1 MVNYKSAEWL
11 NRPNVELEQDYVVP
25 RLRSLGRK
33 YAAASKQASS
43 DLRLVEG
50 VFPLGPLAHQ
60 INLVVLLRRVGLR
73 YEVVYSIPRRG
84 CVPCVSVVRGAA
96 QSLVLFFL

>member
-11 NRPNVELEQDYVVP
+11 NRPNVELQQDYLVP

-33 YAAASKQASS
+33 YAVASKQANL
-43 DLRLVEG
+43 DLRLIEG

-60 INLVVLLRRVGLR
+60 INLVALLRRVGPR
-73 YEVVYSIPRRG
+73 YEVVYSVPRRG
-84 CVPCVSVVRGAA
+84 CVLFLLIVKSAAELFVSY
-96 QSLVLFFL
+96 FP